1 VTDNAP
7 DDTTKDAEDAATE
20 TSTEKPATADTT
32 AKAVD
37 AADEATTEIP
47 EAEKPTVTVAKKA
60 KPAPSPV
67 VDDDEAED
75 EAETAPVVRRPRP
88 TPKAPRPAAA
98 VAGSGNTVTTVVIT
112 VAVIALMAATAI
124 FGFLYFNTRGEL
136 NDMKAADA
144 DRAKAEKVAI
154 DYAVG
159 AASFDY
165 RDLGPWSGRLT
176 TGVSP
181 ELKSKMEATVG
192 AMNQLLQ
199 PLQWVSKGTGLDSV
213 VNSQSGPVY
222 KVTAYVNVDATN
234 AQSTAGRSVVTVYN
248 VTLNKDADWQITD
261 VGGLAQP
268 GGLVPSDSGA
278 APAPTS
284 TVPAPAPAP
293 GN

>member
-1 VTDNAP
+1 MTDNAP

-20 TSTEKPATADTT
+20 TSTEKPAAADTT
-32 AKAVD
+32 AKAVN

-144 DRAKAEKVAI
+144 DRAQAEKVAA

-159 AASFDY
+159 ASTFDY

-176 TGVSP
+176 NGVSP

-199 PLQWVSKGTGLDSV
+199 PLQWVSKGTIMDSV

-222 KVTAYVNVDATN
+222 KVSAYVKVEATN
-234 AQSTAGRSVVTVYN
+234 AQATAGREVVTVYN

-261 VGGLAQP
+261 VGGAVQP